1 VPVAVLAHN
10 LRAAT
15 SQQCAFFD
23 AHFHRSSAL
32 QANLSVRYVP
42 NQTADA
48 LVGHLQRHLQH
59 EFRKLRSSNK
69 LQFAVKSRGQA
80 WSADPASAY
89 FKQAAA
95 AIEAE
100 WGEAPLPVREGGTMP
115 CASLLESLL
124 GAPAIMIPMG
134 QNSDNC
140 HLANERLRRQN
151 LIKGKNV
158 MRRIVEGMGAHK
170 QA

>member
-1 VPVAVLAHN
+1 MLFA
-10 LRAAT
+10 
-15 SQQCAFFD
+15 
-23 AHFHRSSAL
+23 

-42 NQTADA
+42 KQTADTLIA
-48 LVGHLQRHLQH
+48 HLQRHLQH

-69 LQFAVKSRGQA
+69 LHFNVTSRGQA
-80 WSADPASAY
+80 WSANPSAPY
-89 FKQAAA
+89 FKQAAD

-124 GAPAIMIPMG
+124 AAPAIMVPMG

-140 HLANERLRRQN
+140 HLPNERLRRQN

-158 MRRIVEGMGAHK
+158 MRRIVESFSGAG
-170 QA
+170 ASA